1 MWILPA
7 LLLSIKKLGDDPRH
21 PVKAFEAFE
30 PGKIIKINYLLGV
43 EDFIIDS
50 LPTSIYLI
58 KKTHPY
64 ASLTYSDEY
73 PPIYR

>member
-21 PVKAFEAFE
+21 PMKAFEPFE
-30 PGKIIKINYLLGV
+30 PGKIIKINYLLGI
-43 EDFIIDS
+43 EDFIIES

-58 KKTHPY
+58 KKLSPM
-64 ASLTYSDEY
+64 L
-73 PPIYR
+73 R

>member
-30 PGKIIKINYLLGV
+30 PGKILKINYLLGAV
-43 EDFIIDS
+43 DFTVQI
-50 LPTSIYLI
+50 LHTSIYLI
-58 KKTHPY
+58 KKFFPM
-64 ASLTYSDEY
+64 L
-73 PPIYR
+73 R

>member
-21 PVKAFEAFE
+21 RMKAFEAFE

-43 EDFIIDS
+43 EEFIIEC
-50 LPTSIYLI
+50 LPTPIYLI
-58 KKTHPY
+58 KYLSPM
-64 ASLTYSDEY
+64 L
-73 PPIYR
+73 R